1 MDLNFLERGLAAFAP
16 AWGLER
22 LHAKASLHQ
31 ARLAA
36 RAYDAARRDRRTDG
50 WRATAAS
57 ANAELAPSLKLMI
70 ARSRDLTRNNE
81 WALNGKTK
89 WKAHLIGTGIV
100 PRPISKDKRAKQ
112 TASDAWTSFSDNCDP
127 EGLMD
132 FYGKQAQLAGEA
144 YEGGAAFLRWYPR
157 PPEMGLKVPLQCEVL
172 EHDFLDTMKTEIL
185 DAGRGNV
192 VIHGVEYN
200 SYGQRVAYWL
210 FPTHPGEVSMI
221 RRATFKSERVP
232 AEFCDHIFRV
242 DRPGQVTGVP
252 WTAVSMLR
260 YRDFAD
266 KEEADMVRRKIAA
279 CFTVFVRRTGTG
291 ATGIAQAA
299 DQSTDPKNRRLEKIS
314 PGMIAYVEG
323 DGDVTPATP
332 PSAPDDGDT
341 ERQQYA
347 FSAGLGLPFATLT
360 GNLKGANYSSL
371 REGKLDFWAGLDQL
385 QWNMCVP
392 QICRPSWRRVMRA
405 AAGRG
410 LQVSP
415 DLAAKFAMPKR
426 PWVDPNNDLKAAQ
439 LELIMGLD
447 SWPEMVAARGY
458 DPDDLLEEIEQ
469 WQDKLA
475 AAGIKFSAAPGQAT
489 GSATADDG
497 NADGETGAGK
507 PKKPADVTTEE
518 SDDEG

>member
-1 MDLNFLERGLAAFAP
+1 MDLNLLERSVAAAFP
-16 AWGLER
+16 AWGLRR
-22 LHAKASLHQ
+22 LYAKASLEQ
-31 ARLAA
+31 ARLTA

-50 WRATAAS
+50 WRATNAS

-81 WALNGKTK
+81 WALNGKRK
-89 WKAHLIGTGIV
+89 WQAHLIGTGIV
-100 PRPISKDKRAKQ
+100 PRPVATEKRAKQ
-112 TASDAWTSFSDNCDP
+112 IASDAWTAFSDNCDP

-172 EHDFLDTMKTEIL
+172 EHDFLDTGKTEIL

-192 VIHGVEYN
+192 VVHGVEYN

-221 RRATFKSERVP
+221 RRSNFTSERVP
-232 AEFCDHIFRV
+232 AEYCDHVFRV
-242 DRPGQVTGVP
+242 ERPGQVTGVP

-279 CFTVFVRRTGTG
+279 CFTVFVRRSGVG
-291 ATGIAQAA
+291 ATGLAQAA
-299 DQSTDPKNRRLEKIS
+299 DQSTDTRQRRLEKIS

-323 DGDVTPATP
+323 EGDVTPATP
-332 PSAPDDGDT
+332 PAAPDDGDA

-405 AAGRG
+405 ASARG

-415 DLAAKFAMPKR
+415 DLAAKYAMPKR
-426 PWVDPNNDLKAAQ
+426 PWVDPAKDLQAAQ
-439 LELIMGLD
+439 LELTLGLD

-458 DPDDLLEEIEQ
+458 DPDDLLEEIKQ
-469 WQDKLA
+469 WTGKLKE
-475 AAGIKFSAAPGQAT
+475 AGIKFSAAPGQAA
-489 GSATADDG
+489 GSTPAGEGKDGSESGDGKTA
-497 NADGETGAGK
+497 K
-507 PKKPADVTTEE
+507 PDDVTIEE
-518 SDDEG
+518 DDDEA